1 MSEERK
7 NHGLVVL
14 GPDQSPEDGA
24 VSSHAEIRK
33 QVLELRDRSEDDA
46 WALADTLIL
55 VFNNAYYK
63 EWGFV
68 TWTDYVTHELDIS
81 MRKAQFLIRTQEWM
95 AKLPK
100 NVQTWIRKLGW
111 RKARMLVGIVTAENA
126 AEWKARIGTDCPT
139 AKLDEMLHQNA
150 QDAASDPDG
159 KGADAG
165 SERQPTFT
173 LGRPNPVQRANMERA
188 EERAA
193 KIAECEQTKDRK
205 AYLWDLIATD
215 FLASNGGIR
224 TVNEYLAKIEST
236 VGLKLIAIDE
246 RDKPTVVYGEDTL
259 DNLADAE
266 DENESDGASE
276 SPVAVAH

>member
-1 MSEERK
+1 
-7 NHGLVVL
+7 
-14 GPDQSPEDGA
+14 
-24 VSSHAEIRK
+24 
-33 QVLELRDRSEDDA
+33 LELRDRSEDDA

-55 VFNNAYYK
+55 VYNNAYYK
-63 EWGFV
+63 EWGFI
-68 TWTDYVTHELDIS
+68 TWTDYVTQELDIS
-81 MRKAQFLIRTQEWM
+81 MRKAQFLIRTQEWLN
-95 AKLPK
+95 KLPK

-126 AEWKARIGTDCPT
+126 AEWRARIGTDCST
-139 AKLDEMLHQNA
+139 AQLDEMLHQNA
-150 QDAASDPDG
+150 LDAAADPDG

-173 LGRPNPVQRANMERA
+173 LGRPNPAQRANMERA

-224 TVNEYLAKIEST
+224 TVQEYMAKIEST
-236 VGLKLIAIDE
+236 LGLKLIAIDE
-246 RDKPTVVYGEDTL
+246 RDKATVVYGEDTL
-259 DNLADAE
+259 DHFADAE
-266 DENESDGASE
+266 ETDDAVGADVSTA
-276 SPVAVAH
+276 VAVAH

>member
-14 GPDQSPEDGA
+14 GPDQQPEDGA
-24 VSSHAEIRK
+24 VNHAEIRK

-55 VFNNAYYK
+55 VYNNAYYK
-63 EWGFV
+63 EWGFL
-68 TWTDYVTHELDIS
+68 TWTDYVTGELDIS
-81 MRKAQFLIRTQEWM
+81 MRKAQFLIRTQEWLN
-95 AKLPK
+95 KLPK
-100 NVQTWIRKLGW
+100 NVQTWIRRLGW

-126 AEWKARIGTDCPT
+126 AEWKARIGTDCST
-139 AKLDEMLHQNA
+139 AQLDEMLHQNA
-150 QDAASDPDG
+150 LDAAADPDG

-173 LGRPNPVQRANMERA
+173 LGRPTPAQRANMERA

-224 TVNEYLAKIEST
+224 TVQEFLTKLESSL
-236 VGLKLIAIDE
+236 GLKLIAIDE
-246 RDKPTVVYGEDTL
+246 RDKATVVFGEDTL
-259 DNLADAE
+259 DRLADAE
-266 DENESDGASE
+266 EDSVAEEA
-276 SPVAVAH
+276 PAAVAVSH